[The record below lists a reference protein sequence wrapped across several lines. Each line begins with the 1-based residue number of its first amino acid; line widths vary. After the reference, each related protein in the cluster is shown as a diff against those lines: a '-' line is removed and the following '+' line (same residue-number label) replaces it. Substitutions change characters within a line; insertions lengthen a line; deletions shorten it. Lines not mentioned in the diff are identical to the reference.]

1 MLLIHSS
8 LTITN
13 EQADAPFFVI
23 DQAHNISDDE
33 FLAGE
38 VS

>member
-1 MLLIHSS
+1 MLLIYSS
-8 LTITN
+8 LIITN
-13 EQADAPFFVI
+13 EQADTATIVI